1 MAAKEEEKIKLLPHI
16 LNYVILPYGFT
27 FLQKLVFNTHKLL
40 VKEAIKINSL
50 SYIRDI
56 NGNSALIYAI
66 KRKDYENID
75 SILKFLS

>member
-1 MAAKEEEKIKLLPHI
+1 M
-16 LNYVILPYGFT
+16 ILPYGFT
-27 FLQKLVFNTHKLL
+27 FLQKLVFDTKKLL

-75 SILKFLS
+75 AILKFLS

>member
-1 MAAKEEEKIKLLPHI
+1 
-16 LNYVILPYGFT
+16 
-27 FLQKLVFNTHKLL
+27 L

-75 SILKFLS
+75 TILKFLSVNKKYIGSIILKTWILLF

>member
-1 MAAKEEEKIKLLPHI
+1 MAATEEEKIKLLPHI

-27 FLQKLVFNTHKLL
+27 FLSKLVFNAQNLL
-40 VKEAIKINSL
+40 IKEAIKINSL

-66 KRKDYENID
+66 KRKDYENTD
-75 SILKFLS
+75 TILNFLS